1 MKIIKK
7 KNFEIFLIFLLPIIS
22 WMLLSQTFVENNKK
36 FDELALGKDNKIII
50 NKILDQNILC
60 SSAEN
65 IEDCIQFLSKKN
77 FKKKILWLGNSQL
90 NGVNQAEIDSKIAP
104 YRVSEYFLKKNIGL
118 ITFAA
123 PNMSF
128 QEYLIVFNYLV
139 EKIEFDVVLLSLVF
153 DDTRENGIRKN
164 LVIKEE
170 DRREVAHKWL
180 RDQGLGDI
188 IKNKKSFQELSEEKI
203 IFFLDEKISWSLVRS
218 QAHGSIYEFL
228 YRLRN
233 SIFNIK
239 PTSIRKLVKPV
250 YDRNLEAINKI
261 LEKTKSSQIK
271 SVLYIAP
278 IRNDIVLPYNIE
290 EYSEFKNTLKIN
302 AQQFS
307 SSFYNLEDIVP
318 APLWGEKSGTKLG
331 VFTEVDFMHFK
342 EEGHLILAK
351 KIISILENTVK

>member
-1 MKIIKK
+1 M
-7 KNFEIFLIFLLPIIS
+7 
-22 WMLLSQTFVENNKK
+22 
-36 FDELALGKDNKIII
+36 
-50 NKILDQNILC
+50 
-60 SSAEN
+60 
-65 IEDCIQFLSKKN
+65 
-77 FKKKILWLGNSQL
+77 
-90 NGVNQAEIDSKIAP
+90 
-104 YRVSEYFLKKNIGL
+104 
-118 ITFAA
+118 
-123 PNMSF
+123 
-128 QEYLIVFNYLV
+128 
-139 EKIEFDVVLLSLVF
+139 
-153 DDTRENGIRKN
+153 
-164 LVIKEE
+164 
-170 DRREVAHKWL
+170 
-180 RDQGLGDI
+180 
-188 IKNKKSFQELSEEKI
+188 
-203 IFFLDEKISWSLVRS
+203 RS

>member
-77 FKKKILWLGNSQL
+77 LKKKILWLGNSQL

-118 ITFAA
+118 ITFAV

-164 LVIKEE
+164 LVIKE
-170 DRREVAHKWL
+170 K
-180 RDQGLGDI
+180 DI
-188 IKNKKSFQELSEEKI
+188 NKNKKSFQELSEEKI

-218 QAHGSIYEFL
+218 QAQGSIYEFL

>member
-22 WMLLSQTFVENNKK
+22 WMLLSQTFVKYNKK
-36 FDELALGKDNKIII
+36 FDELAQGKDNKIII

-118 ITFAA
+118 ITFAV

-139 EKIEFDVVLLSLVF
+139 EKVEFDVVLLSLVF

-164 LVIKEE
+164 LVIKE
-170 DRREVAHKWL
+170 K
-180 RDQGLGDI
+180 DI
-188 IKNKKSFQELSEEKI
+188 NKNKKSFQELSEEKI

-290 EYSEFKNTLKIN
+290 EYSEFKNTLKIS
-302 AQQFS
+302 AKHFS

>member
-77 FKKKILWLGNSQL
+77 LKKKILWLGNSQL

-118 ITFAA
+118 ITFAV

-139 EKIEFDVVLLSLVF
+139 EKVEFDVVLLSLVF

-164 LVIKEE
+164 LVIKE
-170 DRREVAHKWL
+170 K
-180 RDQGLGDI
+180 DI
-188 IKNKKSFQELSEEKI
+188 NKNKKSFQELSEEKI

-218 QAHGSIYEFL
+218 QAQGSIYEFL